1 MPRNGVP
8 APSPITRAC
17 FESSLLGQHIDLS
30 APNLRVRAATPSVH
44 RSAGAGKAAHT
55 MVRMLPSLALF
66 QTPAHCEKFFIPD
79 IPACPVRPKSG
90 HSPNARVYEFTP

>member
-8 APSPITRAC
+8 AQNPITRAW

-30 APNLRVRAATPSVH
+30 APNLRVRTATPSVH
-44 RSAGAGKAAHT
+44 RGTKAART

-66 QTPAHCEKFFIPD
+66 QTPVHCEKFFIPP
-79 IPACPVRPKSG
+79 PAHREKFFSTAIKGPGEPSRMAK
-90 HSPNARVYEFTP
+90 